1 VSAIAPET
9 ILAVFAIFCR
19 VGACLMVA
27 PGFSSS
33 QVPTRARLF
42 IALAVS
48 LALSAL
54 LMDTVRPAV
63 GDGSPVRLVA
73 LIFTELAVGIFLGF
87 VIRLLFAALQFIAVV
102 ITQSIGLSALPGTVT
117 EETDQ
122 VPPLAT
128 LYTVTATTLMFVAG
142 LHGEL
147 LRGLVESYAAIPPG
161 QPFRAQPVL
170 IEVADRAGT
179 IFLAALRI
187 GSPFI
192 VFSVLVNFAI
202 GVTNKLTPQI
212 PVFFIAT
219 PFMIMGGLLL
229 ILFTVHDFF
238 AYFTIALSSVL
249 EGG

>member
-1 VSAIAPET
+1 VSAIAPDT

-42 IALAVS
+42 VALAVS

-54 LMDTVRPAV
+54 LVDTIRPAV
-63 GDGSPVRLVA
+63 ADGSPVGLVSV
-73 LIFTELAVGIFLGF
+73 IFTELAIGLFLGF
-87 VIRLLFAALQFIAVV
+87 LIRLLFAALQFIAIA
-102 ITQSIGLSALPGTVT
+102 ITQSIGLSALPGTVI

-122 VPPLAT
+122 IPPLAT
-128 LYTVTATTLMFVAG
+128 LFTVTATTLMFVAG

-147 LRGLVESYAAIPPG
+147 LRGLVQSYAAIPPG
-161 QPFRAQPVL
+161 RPFQAQPML
-170 IEVADRAGT
+170 IDVANRAGT
-179 IFLAALRI
+179 IFVAALRI

-219 PFMIMGGLLL
+219 PFMIMGGLVLL
-229 ILFTVHDFF
+229 LFTVHDFF
-238 AYFTIALSSVL
+238 AYFMIALTSIV